1 MFLSFIYGHG
11 HSHFCNNT
19 DTQTRYLK
27 ERKMDMY
34 EKIPI
39 TGMSNKEWLIL
50 RKMGIGGSDAG
61 SICGVNPFG
70 SPMKVYHDKTSTSVE
85 ELDSEAVRQG
95 HDLEDYVAQRFME
108 ATGLKVRRS
117 NFMYRSVENPFMIA
131 DVDRLVAGEDAGL
144 ECKTASAYNADK
156 WKDGNIPLHYI
167 MQCYHYMAVTGKRTW
182 YIAAVILGQQFTYRK
197 LVWDDEIIR
206 QLVNVERDFWENHVA
221 AGMMP
226 DPDGSKVCGEVLEEY
241 FHTVRKGS
249 TIRLEGFDDR
259 LRRREE
265 LVEQI
270 SLLKREQDT
279 IEQEIKLYMK
289 DNEYA
294 ASDSYRVSWSSVQST
309 RLDAKRMKEE
319 HPDIYRD
326 YAVQS
331 VSRRFQIR
339 VA

>member
-1 MFLSFIYGHG
+1 M
-11 HSHFCNNT
+11 
-19 DTQTRYLK
+19 R
-27 ERKMDMY
+27 
-34 EKIPI
+34 
-39 TGMSNKEWLIL
+39 
-50 RKMGIGGSDAG
+50 
-61 SICGVNPFG
+61 
-70 SPMKVYHDKTSTSVE
+70 
-85 ELDSEAVRQG
+85 
-95 HDLEDYVAQRFME
+95 
-108 ATGLKVRRS
+108 
-117 NFMYRSVENPFMIA
+117 
-131 DVDRLVAGEDAGL
+131 
-144 ECKTASAYNADK
+144 
-156 WKDGNIPLHYI
+156 KDGNIPLHYI

-182 YIAAVILGQQFTYRK
+182 YIAVVILGQEFTYRK

-226 DPDGSKVCGEVLEEY
+226 DPDGSKACGEVLEEY

-249 TIRLEGFDDR
+249 AIRLEGFDDR

-319 HPDIYRD
+319 QPDIYRD

-331 VSRRFQIR
+331 VSCRFQIR

>member
-1 MFLSFIYGHG
+1 
-11 HSHFCNNT
+11 
-19 DTQTRYLK
+19 
-27 ERKMDMY
+27 
-34 EKIPI
+34 
-39 TGMSNKEWLIL
+39 
-50 RKMGIGGSDAG
+50 
-61 SICGVNPFG
+61 
-70 SPMKVYHDKTSTSVE
+70 
-85 ELDSEAVRQG
+85 
-95 HDLEDYVAQRFME
+95 
-108 ATGLKVRRS
+108 
-117 NFMYRSVENPFMIA
+117 MIA
-131 DVDRLVAGEDAGL
+131 DVDRLVVGEDAGL

-182 YIAAVILGQQFTYRK
+182 YIAAVILGQEFTYRK

-221 AGMMP
+221 AGELP
-226 DPDGSKVCGEVLEEY
+226 DPDGSEICSEVLDQY
-241 FHTVRKGS
+241 FHTTRKGS
-249 TIRLEGFDDR
+249 TIRLDGFDDR

-279 IEQEIKLYMK
+279 IDQEIKLYMK

-309 RLDAKRMKEE
+309 RLDTKRMKEE
-319 HPDIYRD
+319 QPDIYRD

>member
-1 MFLSFIYGHG
+1 
-11 HSHFCNNT
+11 
-19 DTQTRYLK
+19 
-27 ERKMDMY
+27 MY
-34 EKIPI
+34 EKIP
-39 TGMSNKEWLIL
+39 TAGMNNEEWLTL
-50 RKMGIGGSDAG
+50 RKTGIGGSDAG

-70 SPMKVYHDKTSTSVE
+70 SPMKVYHDKTSSGVE

-131 DVDRLVAGEDAGL
+131 DVDRLVIGEDAGL
-144 ECKTASAYNADK
+144 ECKTASAYNTDK

-197 LVWDDEIIR
+197 LVWDDDLIA
-206 QLVNVERDFWENHVA
+206 QLISVEKDFWENHVA
-221 AGMMP
+221 AGVLP
-226 DPDGSKVCGEVLEEY
+226 SPDGSDICSEVLNQY
-241 FHTVRKGS
+241 FHSARKGS

-259 LRRREE
+259 LRRRAEIM
-265 LVEQI
+265 EQI
-270 SLLKREQDT
+270 ERLQKEQNS
-279 IEQEIKLYMK
+279 IEQEVKLYMQ

-319 HPDIYRD
+319 LPDIYRD

-331 VSRRFQIR
+331 VSRRFQIK
-339 VA
+339 AA

>member
-1 MFLSFIYGHG
+1 M
-11 HSHFCNNT
+11 
-19 DTQTRYLK
+19 
-27 ERKMDMY
+27 
-34 EKIPI
+34 
-39 TGMSNKEWLIL
+39 
-50 RKMGIGGSDAG
+50 
-61 SICGVNPFG
+61 
-70 SPMKVYHDKTSTSVE
+70 
-85 ELDSEAVRQG
+85 
-95 HDLEDYVAQRFME
+95 
-108 ATGLKVRRS
+108 
-117 NFMYRSVENPFMIA
+117 
-131 DVDRLVAGEDAGL
+131 
-144 ECKTASAYNADK
+144 
-156 WKDGNIPLHYI
+156 
-167 MQCYHYMAVTGKRTW
+167 
-182 YIAAVILGQQFTYRK
+182 
-197 LVWDDEIIR
+197 
-206 QLVNVERDFWENHVA
+206 
-221 AGMMP
+221 
-226 DPDGSKVCGEVLEEY
+226 CGEVLEEY

>member
-1 MFLSFIYGHG
+1 
-11 HSHFCNNT
+11 
-19 DTQTRYLK
+19 
-27 ERKMDMY
+27 MY
-34 EKIPI
+34 EKIP
-39 TGMSNKEWLIL
+39 TAGMNNEEWLTL
-50 RKMGIGGSDAG
+50 RKTGIGGSDAG

-70 SPMKVYHDKTSTSVE
+70 SPMKVYHDKTGSKIE
-85 ELDSEAVRQG
+85 ELDNEAVRQG

-108 ATGLKVRRS
+108 AAGLKVRRS

-131 DVDRLVAGEDAGL
+131 DVDRLVIGEDAGL
-144 ECKTASAYNADK
+144 ECKTAGAYNADK

-197 LVWDDEIIR
+197 LVWDDELIA
-206 QLVNVERDFWENHVA
+206 QLISVEKDFWENHVA
-221 AGMMP
+221 AGVLP
-226 DPDGSKVCGEVLEEY
+226 SPDGSDICSEVLNQY
-241 FHTVRKGS
+241 FHSARKGS

-259 LRRREE
+259 LRRRAEIM
-265 LVEQI
+265 EQI
-270 SLLKREQDT
+270 DRLQKEQNS
-279 IEQEIKLYMK
+279 IEQEVKLYMQ

-319 HPDIYRD
+319 LPDIYRD

-331 VSRRFQIR
+331 VSRRFQIK
-339 VA
+339 AA